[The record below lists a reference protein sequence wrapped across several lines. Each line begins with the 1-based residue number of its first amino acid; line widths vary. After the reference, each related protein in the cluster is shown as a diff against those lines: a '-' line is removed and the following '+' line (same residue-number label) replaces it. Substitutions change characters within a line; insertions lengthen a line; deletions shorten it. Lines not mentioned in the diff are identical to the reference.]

1 MIGNFQRTPIGESL
15 NRIARDASGTALQQ
29 SGKAIPCTVT
39 EVLGQ
44 FVTVKFET
52 NAGPFTLPNITIP
65 INTSEYDWLPIQVGD
80 PGYTQPADVTLAHI
94 SGVSMSV
101 PNLVQ
106 SGNLTGLAFQPVA
119 KKQWTAAN
127 SNQRVVQGPAGVL
140 LQDTGANTTLNLT
153 PTSITLAATTT
164 ITLQVGGHTLVI
176 NSSGITLDGILWL
189 THQHTEVQSGGS
201 LSGPPNP

>member
-1 MIGNFQRTPIGESL
+1 MIGNYQRTPIGESL
-15 NRIARDASGTALQQ
+15 NRISRDAANTQLQQ
-29 SGKAIPCTVT
+29 SGKALPCTV
-39 EVLGQ
+39 VQVSGQ
-44 FVTVKFET
+44 FVTVKFQA

-80 PGYTQPADVTLAHI
+80 PGYTQPADITLANI
-94 SGVSMSV
+94 SGVSASV
-101 PNLVQ
+101 PQLVQ

-140 LQDTGANTTLNLT
+140 LQDMGANTTLNLT
-153 PTSITLAATTT
+153 PSTITLSATTSITLTA
-164 ITLQVGGHTLVI
+164 GGHTI
-176 NSSGITLDGILWL
+176 TISSAGIVLDGIVWL
-189 THQHTEVQSGGS
+189 THQHTDTEPGGG